1 MGARGRGHHVLMVGE
16 PPEIS
21 ASQPGAAS
29 TPTPGTLDWTLTLQ
43 LSCGGWAENC
53 RAIAG
58 GLK

>member
-1 MGARGRGHHVLMVGE
+1 VMGARGRGHHVLMVGE

-43 LSCGGWAENC
+43 LSWDLGSWIHSNLDVA
-53 RAIAG
+53 
-58 GLK
+58 